1 MDLGDADEQEGR
13 KWKREKLPHSHSSF
27 LLFLFPSRIAANVK
41 TVKQLGWVWWCTPVS
56 PTTQEVEERGL

>member
-27 LLFLFPSRIAANVK
+27 LLFCFPVELLQML
-41 TVKQLGWVWWCTPVS
+41 KQLNNWAGCGGS
-56 PTTQEVEERGL
+56 HL